1 MSAYTGWLEI
11 EGYKTKIIYGI
22 ISIVKAEGDLF
33 MKLSA
38 SDLFAAGIRI
48 IGILAII
55 KAIMVLIM
63 TVPSLFGHHYPDWA
77 MYQQIMTLVYP
88 LALLIIGIYLLNCT
102 GRLVK
107 KFYPEDEEIATESA
121 QTVFSLAVKITG
133 MVLIVYYVPDL
144 LRVLT
149 NALYIGYYR
158 PLGID
163 TFEQQLLVAERSLA
177 MLVSILLGFYL
188 LHGGR
193 FFARLAFKNK
203 DSEI

>member
-1 MSAYTGWLEI
+1 
-11 EGYKTKIIYGI
+11 
-22 ISIVKAEGDLF
+22 

-55 KAIMVLIM
+55 KTIMALII
-63 TVPSLFGHHYPDWA
+63 TVPSLFVHNYPGWA
-77 MYQQIMTLVYP
+77 LHMQIMTMVYP
-88 LALLIIGIYLLNCT
+88 LALLLIGIYLLSCT
-102 GRLVK
+102 DRLVR
-107 KFYPEDEEIATESA
+107 KFYPDAEEIATESA
-121 QTVFSLAVKITG
+121 QTVFSLAMKITG
-133 MVLIVYYVPDL
+133 MVLIVYFVPDL
-144 LRVLT
+144 LRVLS

-177 MLVSILLGFYL
+177 ALVCILLGFYL

-193 FFARLAFKNK
+193 FFARLAFKDK
-203 DSEI
+203 DSEN